1 VIYALADK
9 EIPGKEKYENPG
21 FELKLPDSPVVVPEN
36 ADQWI
41 GKGWGDFAPP
51 PDPCR

>member
-1 VIYALADK
+1 MAGK
-9 EIPGKEKYENPG
+9 EITGKEKYENPG
-21 FELKLPDSPVVVPEN
+21 YELKLPDSPVVVPEN

-51 PDPCR
+51 PDPCL

>member
-1 VIYALADK
+1 
-9 EIPGKEKYENPG
+9 
-21 FELKLPDSPVVVPEN
+21 LKLPDSPVVVPEN
-36 ADQWI
+36 ADEWI